1 MSVSTLEA
9 PGISIKEIDKSQ
21 YSPSMGGTRC
31 YVMGHTSKGEPYV
44 PMQFTSKPAWT
55 SYFGNPS
62 NEAEKYFY
70 SACSEVIDNNGVL
83 YCAKLP
89 YDNKAKDKMVGF
101 KYKVGS
107 YIKSIPTAGEWLQG
121 NSDVAKAINHDAD
134 FEKDAISYIF
144 DTRTYRRVGD
154 KWEYGFERDTEIKR
168 FYHQMLDIVEKGT
181 MPLSDEVAKYDQKLV
196 GHTENLSCG
205 SVEFYQVNLSASEQL
220 RKRFLT
226 KKEAEEYMDEM
237 SHMSIPC
244 VTKVYTHK
252 DVDKNP
258 DLSGL
263 LFWDNG
269 DWYAQPL
276 CAEFHKVCIFESLLD
291 FEDIQKI
298 DDLRKNTQTL
308 IDNEEDKSDFINMIY
323 VEDIDKNINI
333 LYSKYIDTEGPKN
346 KTVNDLKNQIEELFK
361 TIKVKG
367 EVYWDKQGK
376 SVIQNFIN
384 TELSVYDT
392 IKIENIYYGLSGKSE
407 YKAHDYTIP
416 VPKYIDKLSV
426 NDGYDTEILYRNTV
440 SGLVDMYMNT
450 ISPTSMYKEL
460 FSGDQPELWKGY
472 WNQSLGNILQEN
484 ANIPAEELE
493 NMSTDEI
500 EEKYKEIFDNFIINI
515 NRTGKPATSWEEILN
530 IFKKEANP
538 TYQDII
544 DRYGSEEGKYQDLV
558 SKEVPYYQI
567 VDLDNTLDNYLTINS
582 TQNPIT
588 IDLKDVD
595 EYRTGEAN
603 VPAQSFYIVDK
614 TCATLNKVPEDKRK
628 GSKRELIGIFP
639 VVTTAANA
647 LYAQSLINV
656 VDNDVPL
663 YETATNAVTKKDPST
678 FTDNEADGESYSLL
692 IKDITRQFSN
702 HQHIEDIKMGR
713 ADDTSLY
720 DTVSRDANGFFL
732 PITTNTETDKETGR
746 SYIKVDTTNMKK
758 IGVVVYKA
766 YLDASEGNK
775 VSFDVVESFCGSLD
789 KTAKDPNTGVSTFI
803 DEIINTNSN
812 YIYFFS
818 NCFVSTAQKKTYNN
832 DADFFVVNPGV
843 TGMLGFFSDE
853 TQDTISL
860 PCLYQGIDKCFENVK
875 DKNERDIDI
884 VCDAGLA
891 NIAQFLKS
899 VYGGKTPQRYDLY
912 ATDEAGNPLINK
924 WTCKSANDTKT
935 WKTVEQKFDTFCK
948 NVRSDCMFIADGPR
962 PICLQGQKKIV
973 RSSKPDNTIDVNIL
987 PYIKFASGLNTN
999 YGAGYLNWYQ
1009 ITDEFT
1015 GDYFWCPPSIKAMGV
1030 YLNTDNN
1037 FNYWDAPAGLNRGI
1051 VNALDVA
1058 FSPTTEQAGPM
1069 YNQNW
1074 NYAVNYPQD
1083 GIAIMGQK
1091 TFQTKTS
1098 ALDRVNVRRLLL
1110 RLERQSAKISKYI
1123 LFEGNTQYV
1132 RQRLVDLLDP
1142 MFREAKVGGGI
1153 YDYLIKCDES
1163 NNTPDTIDRNELHVQ
1178 IGIKPTKT
1186 IEFLY
1191 IDFIVAST
1199 GASWSEVM

>member
-1 MSVSTLEA
+1 MIT
-9 PGISIKEIDKSQ
+9 
-21 YSPSMGGTRC
+21 
-31 YVMGHTSKGEPYV
+31 
-44 PMQFTSKPAWT
+44 
-55 SYFGNPS
+55 
-62 NEAEKYFY
+62 
-70 SACSEVIDNNGVL
+70 
-83 YCAKLP
+83 
-89 YDNKAKDKMVGF
+89 VG
-101 KYKVGS
+101 
-107 YIKSIPTAGEWLQG
+107 
-121 NSDVAKAINHDAD
+121 
-134 FEKDAISYIF
+134 
-144 DTRTYRRVGD
+144 
-154 KWEYGFERDTEIKR
+154 
-168 FYHQMLDIVEKGT
+168 
-181 MPLSDEVAKYDQKLV
+181 
-196 GHTENLSCG
+196 
-205 SVEFYQVNLSASEQL
+205 
-220 RKRFLT
+220 
-226 KKEAEEYMDEM
+226 
-237 SHMSIPC
+237 
-244 VTKVYTHK
+244 
-252 DVDKNP
+252 
-258 DLSGL
+258 
-263 LFWDNG
+263 
-269 DWYAQPL
+269 
-276 CAEFHKVCIFESLLD
+276 
-291 FEDIQKI
+291 
-298 DDLRKNTQTL
+298 
-308 IDNEEDKSDFINMIY
+308 
-323 VEDIDKNINI
+323 DIDKNVSILSTRYISTSDSKIDTIQDLKNTILDLYAKIGKTPYQEVYCDDKGIKVINDFI
-333 LYSKYIDTEGPKN
+333 ATELSGLSSISVENLYSKVSKEGYRTEDYVISNLPMFIDA
-346 KTVNDLKNQIEELFK
+346 I
-361 TIKVKG
+361 
-367 EVYWDKQGK
+367 
-376 SVIQNFIN
+376 
-384 TELSVYDT
+384 
-392 IKIENIYYGLSGKSE
+392 
-407 YKAHDYTIP
+407 
-416 VPKYIDKLSV
+416 SV
-426 NDGYDTEILYRNTV
+426 NDGYDTEILFRNTV
-440 SGLVDMYMNT
+440 SNLVDMYKDRV
-450 ISPTSMYKEL
+450 SVYPWYEEL
-460 FSGDQPELWKGY
+460 FEGSQPELWNGY
-472 WNQSLGNILQEN
+472 WNQSLGNILLSN
-484 ANIPAEELE
+484 ANNFQEISEDLSE
-493 NMSTDEI
+493 DEI
-500 EEKYKEIFDNFIINI
+500 IEYYKDIFGKYVGNI
-515 NRTGKPATSWEEILN
+515 NKDPREPATSWEEILN

-647 LYAQSLINV
+647 LYAQSLIIV
-656 VDNDVPL
+656 ADNDVPL

-692 IKDITRQFSN
+692 TNDITRQFSN
-702 HQHIEDIKMGR
+702 HQHVEDIKMGR

-843 TGMLGFFSDE
+843 TGMLGFFSEE

-860 PCLYQGIDKCFENVK
+860 PCLYQAIDKCFENVK

-884 VCDAGLA
+884 VCDAGIA
-891 NIAQFLKS
+891 NIAQYLKL

-962 PICLQGQKKIV
+962 PICLQGQKKII

-1074 NYAVNYPQD
+1074 NYAVNFPQD
-1083 GIAIMGQK
+1083 GITIMG
-1091 TFQTKTS
+1091 
-1098 ALDRVNVRRLLL
+1098 
-1110 RLERQSAKISKYI
+1110 
-1123 LFEGNTQYV
+1123 
-1132 RQRLVDLLDP
+1132 
-1142 MFREAKVGGGI
+1142 
-1153 YDYLIKCDES
+1153 
-1163 NNTPDTIDRNELHVQ
+1163 
-1178 IGIKPTKT
+1178 
-1186 IEFLY
+1186 
-1191 IDFIVAST
+1191 
-1199 GASWSEVM
+1199 